1 MKKLIMCLAIILLLT
16 ISSCRQLQARPEME
30 TILRRQAIRIAELD
44 KRCQAGDMEACKGCS
59 TLANQTFV
67 EIINALDGKAGDP
80 NESN

>member
-1 MKKLIMCLAIILLLT
+1 
-16 ISSCRQLQARPEME
+16 ME